1 MSVEVYI
8 RHADSS
14 SGYAAFARL
23 ARGLLTGAALALAPA
38 IVSCTSADHDA
49 GEGFAGT
56 TALAG
61 SANGGQPS
69 AGASSGGSGGG
80 GAPVTTA
87 GVSATGSAGLG
98 GDAAGA
104 PSGAGSG
111 SGGAAG
117 HGGSAAL
124 AGAGGLAGNSAY
136 QPCPTDGS
144 ACRILPLGDSITW
157 GIQYEGAYRV
167 QLFSKALAEQHEI
180 TFTGS
185 LSNGPSS
192 VSNQP
197 FPRSNEGHS
206 GWRIDQIADLIPS
219 PALETLPHI
228 ILLLIGTN
236 DIYAPSGQATMPER
250 LGALIDEL
258 SAAAPSALI
267 VVAKITPLA
276 NASWNATIDTYN
288 DAIPGL
294 VQSRVAAGKHVIL
307 ADMNT
312 GFTPAMLSDDSVH
325 PNKAG
330 YDFIGDTW
338 YRAIS
343 AFLP

>member
-1 MSVEVYI
+1 M
-8 RHADSS
+8 AC
-14 SGYAAFARL
+14 
-23 ARGLLTGAALALAPA
+23 
-38 IVSCTSADHDA
+38 CTSADHDA
-49 GEGFAGT
+49 GEGFAGAM
-56 TALAG
+56 ALAG
-61 SANGGQPS
+61 SANGGHPS
-69 AGASSGGSGGG
+69 AGASSGGSASGGT
-80 GAPVTTA
+80 PLTTA
-87 GVSATGSAGLG
+87 GVSAASGSG
-98 GDAAGA
+98 GHAAGA
-104 PSGAGSG
+104 SSRAGSS

-117 HGGSAAL
+117 GGGGAAL

-167 QLFSKALAEQHEI
+167 QLFSKALADQHEI

-192 VSNQP
+192 VSDQP

-206 GWRIDQIADLIPS
+206 GWRIDQIAGLIPS

-236 DIYAPSGQATMPER
+236 DIYAPSGQSTMPER
-250 LGALIDEL
+250 LGALLDEL
-258 SAAAPSALI
+258 SAAAPSSLI
-267 VVAKITPLA
+267 VVAKIPPLA
-276 NASWNATIDTYN
+276 SASWNATIDTYN
-288 DAIPGL
+288 DALPGL
-294 VQSRVAAGKHVIL
+294 VQSRVAAGKHVLL

-343 AFLP
+343 TLLP